1 MKSLFK
7 IYRRYIFSAAWI
19 AGTVILVNLLALFGV
34 SAYFHSQSRNS
45 PARGTRLRVTQA
57 AQMLELNPDGT
68 VRMSEEGTACLD
80 SSGAEFAFLLND
92 AGDVI
97 WDWRLPDEIPT
108 HFSLGEVASFSR
120 WYLKDYPVRVWNCDA
135 GLLVIGEPK
144 FTAAKY
150 SVEFSRDSIR
160 NVPYFLLALVGANIL
175 LVLILAV
182 LSGYRLYAS
191 LRPVASGIDGLSS
204 GSKVL
209 VPEHGL
215 VIWGESSTRPRG
227 CWSSSAG
234 IWRKGIRRVRNGFPV
249 SPMISARRCPW

>member
-57 AQMLELNPDGT
+57 AQMLEQNPEGT

-97 WDWRLPDEIPT
+97 WDWRRPDEIPT

-150 SVEFSRDSIR
+150 SVE
-160 NVPYFLLALVGANIL
+160 
-175 LVLILAV
+175 
-182 LSGYRLYAS
+182 
-191 LRPVASGIDGLSS
+191 
-204 GSKVL
+204 
-209 VPEHGL
+209 
-215 VIWGESSTRPRG
+215 
-227 CWSSSAG
+227 
-234 IWRKGIRRVRNGFPV
+234 
-249 SPMISARRCPW
+249 